1 MKLRKWV
8 VQLLSI
14 IAFICIA
21 IISID
26 FNSDFNFIVSKLICL
41 AIIILVY
48 KVLAKYSDLFE

>member
-26 FNSDFNFIVSKLICL
+26 FNSDFKFVVSKLICL

-48 KVLAKYSDLFE
+48 KILAKYSNLFE